1 MPDVQREILPVP
13 DRTYPGL
20 TTYDARDPDTSFPP
34 IGRLRPPRLPRTSS
48 ARRCLVVSPWPW
60 RSGHMVQSR
69 RGGGVR
75 RTPRSLPVFSTR
87 RRREHCK
94 NPNAAGQAVW
104 VDARQWGS
112 VGMTAR
118 D

>member
-20 TTYDARDPDTSFPP
+20 TTYDARDPDTSFPA
-34 IGRLRPPRLPRTSS
+34 IGRLRPPTFAPNILGP
-48 ARRCLVVSPWPW
+48 A
-60 RSGHMVQSR
+60 MSR
-69 RGGGVR
+69 RFPLALAERTYGAIAER
-75 RTPRSLPVFSTR
+75 RRSPSDSTIVFSTR